1 MEIGGRKLGAQS
13 QVNDI
18 LGNAVYSVWS
28 ERQHTWFELRGF
40 TIII

>member
-18 LGNAVYSVWS
+18 LGNAVFGMVRAAKYMV
-28 ERQHTWFELRGF
+28 
-40 TIII
+40 